1 MAIVLRSVKGSALTH
16 AELDANFTDLN
27 NRVLAQIDSSSI
39 VSMAKANSLDSAEA
53 VTLITGTIDSNYVQ
67 ARQTTFDF
75 TANIDSAYVQARQV
89 DLQRDSNFITNIITT
104 SYIRDRQ
111 TNNLDSAEAIALID
125 SAYVQARQV
134 DLQRDSA
141 FVTNIVDAAYVQ
153 ARQVDLQRDSAF
165 ITSVI
170 TPAYIQSSSL
180 DSTEAISLIDSA
192 YVQARQS
199 NDGVGLDSSQTIALI
214 DSAYVLARAPAQD
227 FLDSSEAIAL
237 IDSAYVLAR
246 APAQD
251 FLDSSEAIALIDS
264 AHVTS
269 KTGIGNNNIDF
280 GANRITYANLYD
292 SESLLPAAG
301 TYHGMFAHVH
311 ATGDA
316 YFSHGGAWHKLIDMA
331 QLKTTVAAADSFG
344 SFKTLIA
351 GLTDYSG

>member
-1 MAIVLRSVKGSALTH
+1 MAIVFRSVKGSALTH

-27 NRVLAQIDSSSI
+27 NRVLAQIDSASI
-39 VSMAKANSLDSAEA
+39 INMAKANSLDSAEA
-53 VTLITGTIDSNYVQ
+53 VTLITGTVDSNYIQ
-67 ARQTTFDF
+67 ARQTNFDF
-75 TANIDSAYVQARQV
+75 TA
-89 DLQRDSNFITNIITT
+89 T
-104 SYIRDRQ
+104 
-111 TNNLDSAEAIALID
+111 ID

-141 FVTNIVDAAYVQ
+141 FITNIIDSSYVL
-153 ARQVDLQRDSAF
+153 ARAPSQDF
-165 ITSVI
+165 
-170 TPAYIQSSSL
+170 L
-180 DSTEAISLIDSA
+180 DSTEAIALIDSS

-199 NDGVGLDSSQTIALI
+199 NDGVGI
-214 DSAYVLARAPAQD
+214 DSAT
-227 FLDSSEAIAL
+227 AL
-237 IDSAYVLAR
+237 S
-246 APAQD
+246 
-251 FLDSSEAIALIDS
+251 LIDS